1 MITKE
6 KIKEYFEQEIE
17 NQGKLMIDKAKLVD
31 YFESELNGFSSNF
44 LFKDKQLLNE
54 ERYNEFAQVL
64 LKRSKKSFGIMFA
77 VALIFVLIGILY
89 LSNLLIPGSPMWIGL
104 SYMFLGISFMVIST
118 REYYQVRGSMT
129 MLLKLLEADEEP
141 APKSTPEL
149 ETA

>member
-1 MITKE
+1 
-6 KIKEYFEQEIE
+6 
-17 NQGKLMIDKAKLVD
+17 MIDKAKLVD

-54 ERYNEFAQVL
+54 EKFIEFAQVL
-64 LKRSKKSFGIMFA
+64 LKRSKRSFSIMFV
-77 VALIFVLIGILY
+77 VALIFVVIGVLY
-89 LSNLLIPGSPMWIGL
+89 LSNLLIPGSPIWIGL

-141 APKSTPEL
+141 ETDFTPEL
-149 ETA
+149 ETV

>member
-1 MITKE
+1 
-6 KIKEYFEQEIE
+6 
-17 NQGKLMIDKAKLVD
+17 MIDKAKLVD

-54 ERYNEFAQVL
+54 EKFIEFAQVL
-64 LKRSKKSFGIMFA
+64 LKRSKRSFSIMFV
-77 VALIFVLIGILY
+77 VALIFVVIGVLY
-89 LSNLLIPGSPMWIGL
+89 LSNLLIPGSPMWIGA
-104 SYMFLGISFMVIST
+104 SYMFLGISFTVIST

-141 APKSTPEL
+141 ETDFTPEL

>member
-89 LSNLLIPGSPMWIGL
+89 LSNLLIPGSPIWIGL

-118 REYYQVRGSMT
+118 KEYYQTRGSMT
-129 MLLKLLEADEEP
+129 MLLKLLEVDEEP
-141 APKSTPEL
+141 EIDFIHEL
-149 ETA
+149 ETT

>member
-1 MITKE
+1 
-6 KIKEYFEQEIE
+6 
-17 NQGKLMIDKAKLVD
+17 MIDKAKLVD

-54 ERYNEFAQVL
+54 EKFIEFAQVL
-64 LKRSKKSFGIMFA
+64 LKRSKRSFSIMFV
-77 VALIFVLIGILY
+77 VALIFVVIGVLY
-89 LSNLLIPGSPMWIGL
+89 LSNLLIPGSPIWIGL

-129 MLLKLLEADEEP
+129 MLLKLLEVDEEP
-141 APKSTPEL
+141 ETDFTPEL